1 MNESNFHYVKQYYP
15 FYLVEYI
22 THNSYELGH
31 VDELKHI
38 KLYWHANCIKL
49 YWHTNCIKLYW
60 HTNCIKIALTYTKI
74 VWNCTEKQIV

>member
-1 MNESNFHYVKQYYP
+1 MHSYAWTLRAHERIKFHYVKQYYP

-38 KLYWHANCIKL
+38 ELY
-49 YWHTNCIKLYW
+49 
-60 HTNCIKIALTYTKI
+60 
-74 VWNCTEKQIV
+74 